1 MKRRKGGRQGRQG
14 RIDDD
19 EHYIKAVIRQVS
31 SLFYIGRKYGHLRS
45 GIIVVIDSDYIWGY
59 NDNAVLF

>member
-1 MKRRKGGRQGRQG
+1 MDKKVRSRGIRRVGLKVGSRSYLC
-14 RIDDD
+14 IDD
-19 EHYIKAVIRQVS
+19 IFNCKNT
-31 SLFYIGRKYGHLRS
+31 GRKYGHLRS